1 MNLLPQNLETIR
13 PGKPASGGLMV
24 DLKKGLKTGVGSH
37 TCDPNVKM
45 LRQED
50 YCEFEE
56 SLGY

>member
-1 MNLLPQNLETIR
+1 
-13 PGKPASGGLMV
+13 MV
-24 DLKKGLKTGVGSH
+24 DLRKGLKLGVGSH

-56 SLGY
+56 PLGYRVRTLSQKGRGER